1 VTDLSTAPSTAAAHQ
16 VASAHAIRTAVFSRS
31 RHGLDEREVRAYLD
45 RLALEVEAAQS
56 ERTGLRT
63 EVAELREEVAR
74 LRTERE
80 PDDEQIRQEISVRA
94 VELLSRAQQA
104 ADDAVAEAEQY
115 ARDLVMTAREQ
126 YRDVLHKAQEAA
138 AETVREVP
146 EPDGAAATGYLR
158 PVPEVEYV
166 RTYARV
172 AQVQLRSVLDALTAE
187 VDKLGELPQ
196 LGGGAPRR
204 ARAEEHEPDP
214 APAARWLPDLAD
226 VPEQPD
232 GAQQGAD
239 EPEASAPGR

>member
-1 VTDLSTAPSTAAAHQ
+1 MTDLSTAPSTAAAPQ
-16 VASAHAIRTAVFSRS
+16 VASAHAIRTAVFARS

-45 RLALEVEAAQS
+45 RLALDVEAAQS

-80 PDDEQIRQEISVRA
+80 PDDAQIRQEISVRA

-126 YRDVLHKAQEAA
+126 YRDVLHRAQEAA
-138 AETVREVP
+138 AEAAREVP
-146 EPDGAAATGYLR
+146 APDGAAAGYVR

-196 LGGGAPRR
+196 LGVAAPRR
-204 ARAEEHEPDP
+204 VLPDEREID
-214 APAARWLPDLAD
+214 APPGVRWLPDLAD
-226 VPEQPD
+226 VPGSADGAAPD
-232 GAQQGAD
+232 GAA
-239 EPEASAPGR
+239 PER